1 MLLAIDVGNTNI
13 VGGVFK
19 DAQLLSTF
27 RIQTV
32 PSRTEDEYAV
42 IFGTVLANRGIAC
55 NSIERVILS
64 SVVPP
69 LTSTIAGMAK
79 ELFQADPLILGPAVY
94 PSLPIKVIAPEEIG
108 TDLVANAVAAFERV
122 RGACIVVD
130 FGTALTFTALD
141 ASGEIRGVA
150 IAPGLGSAVGS
161 LSRDTA
167 QLPRVP
173 LECPPSALGKNTVQA
188 IQAGIVH
195 GYIGMVEHLV
205 RRISQEMAEEVKVVA
220 TGGLCRVVSPHT
232 KIFDVVEPN
241 LTLYGLEAIA
251 RIIRNTERIGG

>member
-19 DAQLLSTF
+19 DSQLLFTF

-32 PSRTEDEYAV
+32 QNRTEDEYGV
-42 IFGTVLANRGIAC
+42 IFRTVLANRSFEQS
-55 NSIERVILS
+55 SIDRVILS
-64 SVVPP
+64 SVVPSLAP
-69 LTSTIAGMAK
+69 AITGMAK
-79 ELFQADPLILGPAVY
+79 GLFRVDPMVLGPALY
-94 PSLPIKVIAPEEIG
+94 PYLPVKVIAPAEMG
-108 TDLVANAVAAFERV
+108 TDLVANAVAAFEQV

-161 LSRDTA
+161 LSHDTA

-173 LECPPSALGKNTVQA
+173 LECPASVLGKNTVQA
-188 IQAGIVH
+188 IQAGILH

-205 RRISQEMAEEVKVVA
+205 RRISQEMAEEAKVVA

-232 KIFDVVEPN
+232 KIFNVVEPN
-241 LTLYGLEAIA
+241 LTLYGLETIA

>member
-1 MLLAIDVGNTNI
+1 
-13 VGGVFK
+13 
-19 DAQLLSTF
+19 
-27 RIQTV
+27 
-32 PSRTEDEYAV
+32 
-42 IFGTVLANRGIAC
+42 
-55 NSIERVILS
+55 
-64 SVVPP
+64 
-69 LTSTIAGMAK
+69 MAK

-150 IAPGLGSAVGS
+150 IAPGLGSAVAG

-188 IQAGIVH
+188 IQAGIVY

-232 KIFDVVEPN
+232 KIFNVVEPN